1 MCWYISSWHFLEFR
15 RSIAR
20 LSSAGQRSLVATI
33 SLQDIC
39 GFRAV
44 HLLLATRLASAT
56 LAALLIYKVL
66 DAHTEEQKPPPI
78 CTEDAMIVFDASGSM
93 SGDGW
98 GYGSESANTVSRIEK
113 VRSTLAK
120 VLPSISRLRRLG
132 LITFGP
138 GPYNQCTNITLQ
150 LKPTPNAADRI
161 LGIVSDLVPAGRTPL
176 TSAVEQAADVLDFR
190 HKPGIIVLLTDGE
203 ETCGRSP
210 CDLGKQLHA
219 EAEQLTIHIIGI
231 RVKGLSAWTGEQSI
245 LETKCLAEQNNGLY
259 IPVETEDDLIA
270 AFEKTL
276 GCPVLSQGALH

>member
-1 MCWYISSWHFLEFR
+1 MAMHPALAVR
-15 RSIAR
+15 
-20 LSSAGQRSLVATI
+20 VATI
-33 SLQDIC
+33 
-39 GFRAV
+39 
-44 HLLLATRLASAT
+44 T
-56 LAALLIYKVL
+56 LAILLIFKAL
-66 DAHTEEQKPPPI
+66 SGPPI

-98 GYGSESANTVSRIEK
+98 GYGSESANTTSRIEK

-120 VLPSISRLRRLG
+120 VLPSITRWRRLG

-176 TSAVEQAADVLDFR
+176 TSAVEQAASVLDFH

-231 RVKGLSAWTGEQSI
+231 RVRGLSSWTGEQSI

-270 AFEKTL
+270 AFQKTL
-276 GCPVLSQGALH
+276 GCPVLSQGALHRCGKGEKC